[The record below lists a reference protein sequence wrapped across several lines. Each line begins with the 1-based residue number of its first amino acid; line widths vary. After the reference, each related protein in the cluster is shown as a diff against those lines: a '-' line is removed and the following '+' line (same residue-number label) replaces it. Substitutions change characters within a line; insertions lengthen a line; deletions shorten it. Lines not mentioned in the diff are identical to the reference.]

1 MKFLKSMALA
11 GVVALTFV
19 ACKKDEAGEAAQKLC
34 DCSKPMV
41 MLNSKME
48 AIKDKP
54 EELAKLAGEMSKAG
68 AAFEACAKELD
79 TKYAD
84 KKSDKVFEEAV
95 KKAMEA
101 KCPDVVKAMNQAGPP
116 PSTEMPAA
124 PAPAEA
130 APAKK

>member
-41 MLNSKME
+41 LLNSKME

-68 AAFEACAKELD
+68 ATFEACARELD

-101 KCPDVVKAMNQAGPP
+101 KCPDVVKAMNQSA
-116 PSTEMPAA
+116 PSPSEMPAPAPAA
-124 PAPAEA
+124 PAPA
-130 APAKK
+130 PAKK